1 MKTYILT
8 ADESQEEAISA
19 LAKALKIDLQ
29 IMNETDEDLA
39 LSMAMEEGKKYGRLS
54 DDEAKAFLDNLGK

>member
-8 ADESQEEAISA
+8 SDESQEEVISA

-29 IMNETDEDLA
+29 IMSETDEDLA
-39 LSMAMEEGKKYGRLS
+39 LSLAMEEGKKQGRLS
-54 DDEAKAFLDNLGK
+54 TDETKHFLDNLGK

>member
-8 ADESQEEAISA
+8 VDESQEEVIRS

-29 IMNETDEDLA
+29 IMNEADEDLA
-39 LSMAMEEGKKYGRLS
+39 LSMAVEEGKKYGRLS
-54 DDEAKAFLDNLGK
+54 TDETKAFLDKLGK

>member
-39 LSMAMEEGKKYGRLS
+39 LSMAMEGGKKYGRLS